1 MKRHFTPNV
10 YNQWL
15 KLFRK
20 HLEDTHEKER
30 KRKKVGRKIESINK
44 PVQKELE

>member
-1 MKRHFTPNV
+1 MERHFTPNV

-20 HLEDTHEKER
+20 HWEETHEKER
-30 KRKKVGRKIESINK
+30 KRKKVGRKIKDIER